1 MRTSSP
7 TLDRLP
13 DRSLTPLVLTVLL
26 MLGIGGCA
34 STGGAG
40 TDGAEGAFATVV
52 IENDNPRIVNV
63 TALRGGT
70 RFRLGT
76 VSALS
81 TEELEIERHMIDS
94 TGQLQLLIQPLGS
107 GNVYRGQ
114 PILVSE
120 GDIIELTVSSMIR

>member
-1 MRTSSP
+1 MMTRNPDSDHLPKRT
-7 TLDRLP
+7 
-13 DRSLTPLVLTVLL
+13 LTPLVLSILL
-26 MLGIGGCA
+26 LVGIGGCA
-34 STGGAG
+34 STGGGGA
-40 TDGAEGAFATVV
+40 DGADGAFATLV

-70 RFRLGT
+70 RYRLGT

-81 TEELEIERHMIDS
+81 TQELEIDRHMIDS

-120 GDIIELTVSSMIR
+120 GDVIELSVSTMIR